1 MVWYLSITTHN
12 MVVTEYEYADLVQ
25 SLDKCS
31 HNFIFYMLKH
41 YNYPVNLLCAMAA
54 QGMKTVYADPW
65 NMNKQYNSILII
77 Y

>member
-1 MVWYLSITTHN
+1 MVWYLSITTQN
-12 MVVTEYEYADLVQ
+12 MVVTEYEYTDLVQ

-54 QGMKTVYADPW
+54 QGE
-65 NMNKQYNSILII
+65 NSLCRPMEYEQKI
-77 Y
+77 